1 MSGGEHGFTSIA
13 PGVWQRTDST
23 DATYYIVEGTERALV
38 IDTGME
44 TCDINAVIASVTSL
58 PYDLALTHGHG
69 DHSMHCVK
77 FSKIY
82 LDMADKDFL
91 FKNRFDGQEIPEESA
106 LCEISDGY
114 TFDLGGGVTIET
126 VALHGHTPG
135 SVLFA
140 DRSHKCVF
148 VGDAFGSGCGVWM
161 QVPGGSD
168 LSDYAKSLANAEARL
183 RDIGVDDT
191 WSFCGGHAAQCYMSS
206 VSPYNPPCLKM
217 MADMRMLCE
226 KLISGEIVGSGDG
239 LEGLSERFG
248 ASLKAAYATAEMI
261 YRPEQLK

>member
-1 MSGGEHGFTSIA
+1 MSIVAPEFTAIV

-23 DATYYIVEGTERALV
+23 DATYYIIEGTERALV

-44 TCDINAVIASVTSL
+44 DCDINAFIESVTSL

-77 FSKIY
+77 FEKVY

-91 FKNRFDGQEIPEESA
+91 FRNRFAGQAVPEENA
-106 LCEISDGY
+106 LIPISDGY

-126 VALHGHTPG
+126 VVLHGHTPG

-140 DRSHKCVF
+140 DKFHKCVF
-148 VGDAFGSGCGVWM
+148 IGDAFGSGCGVWM

-168 LSDYAKSLANAEARL
+168 LSNYAKSLSNAEARL
-183 RDIGVDDT
+183 RDIGVDDAWT
-191 WSFCGGHAAQCYMSS
+191 FCGGHAAQCYMSS
-206 VSPYNPPCLKM
+206 VKPCNPPMLGM
-217 MADMRMLCE
+217 MTDMRMLCE
-226 KLISGEIVGSGDG
+226 KLISGEIVGTGEG
-239 LEGLSERFG
+239 LEGLSKRFG
-248 ASLKAAYATAEMI
+248 ASLRAAFGTAEMI